1 MPRRELFL
9 NVPGYDVLPPLI
21 VGKITDRDWQ
31 AWLEPR
37 SGDLLHDAEHF
48 YKKARE
54 VGTAESGRYSRA
66 ATVFSVA
73 AIEAISN
80 DALVSIYELMIDA
93 WPSECIGLNPWRAFR
108 GRSEQRVARLLDHG
122 NLPRKIRYLL
132 DAVQRLSYS
141 LADIER
147 LQNNLVE
154 AERTRN
160 RIMHMV
166 YLWRPNHARAV
177 LTPGQALHLAK
188 KATETA
194 REYIETLAE
203 TFDEIHLPIR
213 TIRHYKNEPI

>member
-9 NVPGYDVLPPLI
+9 NVPGYGVLPPLI
-21 VGKITDRDWQ
+21 VGEITDRDWK

-48 YKKARE
+48 YEKARE
-54 VGTAESGRYSRA
+54 VGTVESGRYSRA
-66 ATVFSVA
+66 AIVFSVA

-93 WPSECIGLNPWRAFR
+93 WPSECIGLDPWRAFR
-108 GRSEQRVARLLDHG
+108 RRSHQRVARLLDHG

-132 DAVQRLSYS
+132 DTVDRLSYS
-141 LADIER
+141 VADTEELQQNLIET
-147 LQNNLVE
+147 
-154 AERTRN
+154 ERTRN

-177 LTPGQALHLAK
+177 LTPKQALHLAK
-188 KATETA
+188 KATRST
-194 REYIETLAE
+194 
-203 TFDEIHLPIR
+203 
-213 TIRHYKNEPI
+213 